1 MYFPEY
7 AKDKYPERF
16 FNIFI
21 KMKLIFRAYLLN
33 VLNTVRKDSIHVAI
47 MKLKKLRKKGVVNEA
62 PITMTS
68 QFAELLE

>member
-1 MYFPEY
+1 
-7 AKDKYPERF
+7 
-16 FNIFI
+16 
-21 KMKLIFRAYLLN
+21 MKLIFRAYLLN